1 MNKYKVID
9 ETGSA
14 IRVFYKKH
22 EAVKFLQDG
31 WSMELLKAPNRYK
44 QALDKVGECLI

>member
-14 IRVFYKKH
+14 IRIFYKKQ
-22 EAVKFLQDG
+22 EAVKFLQSG
-31 WSMELLKAPNRYK
+31 WSIQLLKAPNRYK